1 MKRWKLTWYSLTID
15 GYFRQFESPDSL
27 IAKNTLFVPKDVI
40 AVKIG
45 SESNIKPPA
54 NRSVDYLIKVITRK
68 TEWILCAESIDEML
82 AWQLALEQSRVVNRP
97 QRHLMNTQMPAYLVE
112 ALENSKFSYSNYKYF
127 KIFSFKLIKN

>member
-15 GYFRQFESPDSL
+15 GYFRQFESSDSL
-27 IAKNTLFVPKDVI
+27 IAKNTLFVPRDVI

-45 SESNIKPPA
+45 SETKVKPPA

-68 TEWILCAESIDEML
+68 TEWILCAEYIDEIL

-97 QRHLMNTQMPAYLVE
+97 QRHLMNSQMPAYLIE
-112 ALENSKFSYSNYKYF
+112 ALENSMFFFKLNILKYF
-127 KIFSFKLIKN
+127 PLN